1 LFDFYRLVFA
11 HQTVVDVDRG
21 QLITDGTLYQC
32 RCNGG
37 VNTSGESHQ
46 GTFVTDLL
54 AYFGDLLFSDLFNG
68 PIWRQIS
75 CDKQE
80 IVNGWLTACGA
91 RATGVPQH
99 TIPLL
104 LRMFSSCDRHG
115 SMRGGYN
122 ESLAELGDAV
132 GVVGGD
138 ILSDRLTREQ
148 RGIVID
154 VVQGNDFFG

>member
-1 LFDFYRLVFA
+1 A
-11 HQTVVDVDRG
+11 HQTVVEVDRG

-46 GTFVTDLL
+46 GTFVTALH
-54 AYFGDLLFSDLFNG
+54 AYFGDLMIHDLFSG

-80 IVNGWLTACGA
+80 IFNGRLTVGGA
-91 RATGVPQH
+91 LGTGVPQH
-99 TIPLL
+99 TIQLL

-138 ILSDRLTREQ
+138 IL
-148 RGIVID
+148 
-154 VVQGNDFFG
+154 